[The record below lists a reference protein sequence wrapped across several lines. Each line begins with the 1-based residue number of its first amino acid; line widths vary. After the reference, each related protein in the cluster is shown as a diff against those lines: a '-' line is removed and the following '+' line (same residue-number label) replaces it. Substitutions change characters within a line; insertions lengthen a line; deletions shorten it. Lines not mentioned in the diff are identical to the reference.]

1 MPGAVRIGDTNSAGG
16 SAAGSGAASV
26 LINGRPA
33 CLKGTRVTPHP
44 CCGRKGCNKHCS
56 AKTTSGSRSVL
67 AEGIEINYI
76 GSKDTCGHARATGSR
91 DVIIPG

>member
-16 SAAGSGAASV
+16 SASGRGAASV
-26 LINGRPA
+26 LINGRAA
-33 CLKGTRVTPHP
+33 CLRGTRVTPHP
-44 CCGRKGCNKHCS
+44 CCGRKGCNKHCN
-56 AKTTSGSRSVL
+56 AKTTSGSQSVL
-67 AEGIEINYI
+67 AEGVEINYI